1 MNLISLAKEL
11 QAVKSKLNL
20 YWKKRFV
27 DWDIVEYNWRG
38 NKDILGFSIQTPVQ
52 ARLQLDQTNYLQ
64 VQ

>member
-52 ARLQLDQTNYLQ
+52 A
-64 VQ
+64 